1 MLPLINLHT
10 WGKMNRN
17 YVQLKQAL
25 EYTFAY
31 TFAYTSKIY
40 QSFLNLIILES
51 SEKPV
56 TFHKN
61 TVEKRDMKFKI
72 IFELAC

>member
-1 MLPLINLHT
+1 
-10 WGKMNRN
+10 MNRN

-51 SEKPV
+51 SWKTSNISQKHSGKER
-56 TFHKN
+56 H
-61 TVEKRDMKFKI
+61 
-72 IFELAC
+72 EL